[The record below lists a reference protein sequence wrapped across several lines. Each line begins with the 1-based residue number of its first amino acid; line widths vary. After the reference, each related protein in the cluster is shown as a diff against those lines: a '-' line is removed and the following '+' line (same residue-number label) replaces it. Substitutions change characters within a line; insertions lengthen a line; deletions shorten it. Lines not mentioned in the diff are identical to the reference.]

1 MLAYC
6 LNANICPPQQSVA
19 VPLVSG
25 AFAATAAWV
34 VGYPFDI
41 IKTRVQA
48 LDSAA
53 GASSDRRGPS
63 MMSACRSLMQE
74 AKGDY
79 RVFYR
84 GISLKLL
91 RAVPMNALGF
101 FVYEEVKKGLE
112 LNWPAYP

>member
-1 MLAYC
+1 
-6 LNANICPPQQSVA
+6 
-19 VPLVSG
+19 VSG
-25 AFAATAAWV
+25 AFAATAAWG

-53 GASSDRRGPS
+53 AGSLERRSPS
-63 MMSACRSLMQE
+63 MMSACRSLLRE

-84 GISLKLL
+84 GIGLKLM

-101 FVYEEVKKGLE
+101 FVYEEVKKSIE
-112 LNWPAYP
+112 ARWPAYRD